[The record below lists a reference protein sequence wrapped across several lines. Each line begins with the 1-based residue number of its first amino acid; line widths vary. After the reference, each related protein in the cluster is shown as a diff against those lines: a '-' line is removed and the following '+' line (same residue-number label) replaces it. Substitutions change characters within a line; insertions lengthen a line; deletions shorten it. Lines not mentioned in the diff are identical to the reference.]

1 LEEEL
6 KKAKLERGEALEIAQ
21 KLEKDTS
28 KLEKN
33 LKSKNDEIQTLNEN
47 IEEIK
52 KKQKQELDNVK
63 LQYEQ
68 EIFILKRI
76 GKA

>member
-1 LEEEL
+1 MEEEL